1 MATIPTYRD
10 LEDRIEVLEGKL
22 RYWSNLSNLNADES
36 LASIINSNQEQVV
49 ADIKSLCK
57 KAFEWDEGGLS
68 SFEPEFDKVHWV
80 TNDDG
85 TECQVQH
92 IMKTEE
98 WDDERM
104 DIIGQNGND
113 GLHYNEDKEG
123 M

>member
-22 RYWSNLSNLNADES
+22 KYWS
-36 LASIINSNQEQVV
+36 
-49 ADIKSLCK
+49 
-57 KAFEWDEGGLS
+57 GLS

>member
-22 RYWSNLSNLNADES
+22 RYWS
-36 LASIINSNQEQVV
+36 
-49 ADIKSLCK
+49 
-57 KAFEWDEGGLS
+57 GLS
-68 SFEPEFDKVHWV
+68 SFDSIEQGMTEAINWV

-85 TECQVQH
+85 TRCQVQH
-92 IMKTEE
+92 ILKKTDE
-98 WDDERM
+98 WNEDRI

-113 GLHYNEDKEG
+113 GLHYNEDEEG

>member
-22 RYWSNLSNLNADES
+22 KFWSNLARLEPD
-36 LASIINSNQEQVV
+36 AS
-49 ADIKSLCK
+49 D
-57 KAFEWDEGGLS
+57 
-68 SFEPEFDKVHWV
+68 
-80 TNDDG
+80 
-85 TECQVQH
+85 
-92 IMKTEE
+92 E

-113 GLHYNEDKEG
+113 GLHYNTDKEG

>member
-22 RYWSNLSNLNADES
+22 RYWSNLARLEPDEP
-36 LASIINSNQEQVV
+36 
-49 ADIKSLCK
+49 
-57 KAFEWDEGGLS
+57 WGEGD
-68 SFEPEFDKVHWV
+68 FDS
-80 TNDDG
+80 
-85 TECQVQH
+85 
-92 IMKTEE
+92 MKQGMKEAIE

-113 GLHYNEDKEG
+113 GLHYNTDKEG